1 MAAKHSGQRL
11 AVFGPTFLWSA
22 WDAEAK
28 IAEVDIEYFPYSMV
42 HKIRASDLKGFGFW
56 VADEFHYLK
65 SPTARRTHCF
75 YGLMKQCRPDYFLG
89 LSGTPVRNKIFD
101 LWTALGFCS
110 LNPKDTNGLRLTG
123 ELAKYRGF
131 SRHFCHVEQ
140 LKIRGRRIEKF
151 GGVIEE
157 RLPELKAL
165 LKDKY
170 VRYRVEDVLKDL
182 PELVR
187 KVVPLP
193 LKNDIPGL
201 ADAFEA
207 YRQGGKADIRAKVLS
222 ATLKAPL
229 TAEYVN
235 ALYEGGS
242 GPIVVFTDHRDS
254 AAILHK
260 LLPDSTVVT
269 GEMDPAMRGL
279 TVVKFQAGKIPFLV
293 ATIGALSV
301 GVTLT
306 ASQTVV
312 FSDLCWSPT
321 DNEQAVKRISR
332 IGQKKVCFAH
342 YIQSTPTD
350 AYIQRT
356 LLQKM
361 ESIDKVVES

>member
-1 MAAKHSGQRL
+1 
-11 AVFGPTFLWSA
+11 
-22 WDAEAK
+22 
-28 IAEVDIEYFPYSMV
+28 
-42 HKIRASDLKGFGFW
+42 
-56 VADEFHYLK
+56 
-65 SPTARRTHCF
+65 
-75 YGLMKQCRPDYFLG
+75 
-89 LSGTPVRNKIFD
+89 
-101 LWTALGFCS
+101 
-110 LNPKDTNGLRLTG
+110 LTG

-242 GPIVVFTDHRDS
+242 GPVVVFTDHRDS

-260 LLPDSTVVT
+260 LLPGSTAVT

-306 ASQTVV
+306 ASQHVV
-312 FSDLCWSPT
+312 FNDLNWTPT

-332 IGQKKVCFAH
+332 IGQKKISFAH